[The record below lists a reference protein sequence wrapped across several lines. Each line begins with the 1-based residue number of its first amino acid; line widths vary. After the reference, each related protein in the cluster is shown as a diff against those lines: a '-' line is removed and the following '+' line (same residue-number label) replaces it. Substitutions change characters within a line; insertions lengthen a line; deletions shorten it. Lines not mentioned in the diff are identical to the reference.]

1 MGTNRVTPEQRR
13 LYRMIGGR
21 LALYV
26 RQQQAGF
33 ASVSAL
39 QAVAA
44 DLAADQ
50 SQLVLPLREL
60 VSRPGFRALAPRAGS
75 GSGALECQAL
85 LQTLDATFTPM
96 LIAALGEVLAGFLDL
111 PSPAKAVAE
120 SSPSATA
127 SPEPARDREGDGWG
141 KASAPPPRPSA
152 APPPASP
159 EALASNRSGPA
170 PSRARTPGLLLL
182 AVATAI
188 AAATGVVVST
198 RPPLCTALGLCAVQE
213 QGRASQEVLD
223 AAAAAEQALRRA
235 QNLADYRQAS
245 EQLEQA
251 LLKLSGDNLAPEQ
264 QRQRDQ
270 LQTTATQARGILQEE
285 EADLS
290 RLDTAS
296 QAIAAA
302 RTATEP
308 ERTQQLAAAR
318 QALEGIP
325 PRSFSAAEAERLL
338 DQLTALQQEPQPA
351 AAAAPEPAGSQ
362 PEQPRSSVLPAAPSP
377 FPRPP
382 AAQSPRAPRA
392 EPPERDQPL
401 F

>member
-1 MGTNRVTPEQRR
+1 MTPEQRR
-13 LYRMIGGR
+13 LYRAIGGR
-21 LALYV
+21 LALFV
-26 RQQQAGF
+26 RQQQAAF
-33 ASVSAL
+33 PSVSAL

-50 SQLVLPLREL
+50 SQMVLPLREL

-85 LQTLDATFTPM
+85 LQTLDATFTPT

-111 PSPAKAVAE
+111 PSPAKPVAE
-120 SSPSATA
+120 QPPSDTP
-127 SPEPARDREGDGWG
+127 SPEPAPDREGNAWG
-141 KASAPPPRPSA
+141 KASAPPPPPSA
-152 APPPASP
+152 APAPASP
-159 EALASNRSGPA
+159 EAPASSRSGPA
-170 PSRARTPGLLLL
+170 PSGARTPGLLLV
-182 AVATAI
+182 AVAAAI
-188 AAATGVVVST
+188 AAATGVVVAT
-198 RPPLCTALGLCAVQE
+198 RPPLCTALGLCAVQD

-251 LLKLSGDNLAPEQ
+251 LLKLSGDNLTPEQ

-270 LQTTATQARGILQEE
+270 LQTTATQARGILKEE

-308 ERTQQLAAAR
+308 ERTQQLAAAG
-318 QALEGIP
+318 QALDAIP
-325 PRSFSAAEAERLL
+325 PRSFSAAEAERLRE
-338 DQLTALQQEPQPA
+338 QLTTLQQEPQPA
-351 AAAAPEPAGSQ
+351 APAAPEPRGTQ
-362 PEQPRSSVLPAAPSP
+362 PEEPRWSVPPAAPSP
-377 FPRPP
+377 SPRPP